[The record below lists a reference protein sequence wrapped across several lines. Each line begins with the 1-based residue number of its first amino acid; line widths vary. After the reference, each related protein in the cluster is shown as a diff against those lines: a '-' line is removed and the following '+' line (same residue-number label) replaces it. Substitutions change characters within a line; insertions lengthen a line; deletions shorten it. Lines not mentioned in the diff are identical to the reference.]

1 MSRNTRTVGSKRH
14 KRKDPNMPRT
24 KKRKSPHGRE
34 ETPLNGWE
42 IVGSFPHKRGQ
53 GTFNEAMMEAF
64 KKVVSE

>member
-1 MSRNTRTVGSKRH
+1 
-14 KRKDPNMPRT
+14 MPRT
-24 KKRKSPHGRE
+24 KKRKSPQGRE